1 MNDKVLNLNLVF
13 STPIWGFLV
22 KDYAKLNI
30 NMLEYIKELQKSDP
44 EGVNKSNVFG
54 WHSKSFD
61 MNNKAVLYFFES
73 IKPNINNTLIDMGWD
88 DLDNKINITSAW
100 SIINKKNASN
110 ERHIHS
116 NSYISAVY
124 YVSAPKNCGDILF
137 HDPRQAKIIRKP
149 NTIKANQLNA
159 EVVNITP
166 QSGLLV
172 LFPSYLYHSVAKN
185 NSDEERIIISF
196 NIDIK

>member
-1 MNDKVLNLNLVF
+1 MNDKVLDLNLVF

-22 KDYAKLNI
+22 KDCAKLNI

-61 MNNKAVLYFFES
+61 KNDKKVLYFFES

-88 DLDNKINITSAW
+88 DLNNKINITSAW

>member
-1 MNDKVLNLNLVF
+1 MNDKVSDLNLVF

-22 KDYAKLNI
+22 KDYVKLNT
-30 NMLEYIKELQKSDP
+30 NMLKYIKELQKNDP
-44 EGVNKSNVFG
+44 EGVNKSNVLG

-61 MNNKAVLYFFES
+61 MNNKKVSYFFES
-73 IKPNINNTLIDMGWD
+73 IRPNINNTLIDMGWD
-88 DLDNKINITSAW
+88 DLNNKINITSAW

-137 HDPRQAKIIRKP
+137 HDPREAKIIRKP
-149 NTIKANQLNA
+149 KTIKGNKLNA

>member
-1 MNDKVLNLNLVF
+1 MNDKILDLNLVF

-44 EGVNKSNVFG
+44 EGINKSNVFG
-54 WHSKSFD
+54 WHSKSFG
-61 MNNKAVLYFFES
+61 MNNKTVSYFFES

-88 DLDNKINITSAW
+88 DLNNKINITSAW

-137 HDPRQAKIIRKP
+137 HDPREAKIIRKP

-196 NIDIK
+196 NIDIQ

>member
-30 NMLEYIKELQKSDP
+30 NMLEYIKELQKSNP
-44 EGVNKSNVFG
+44 EGVKKSNVFG
-54 WHSKSFD
+54 WHSKNFD
-61 MNNKAVLYFFES
+61 MNDKKVLYFFES
-73 IKPNINNTLIDMGWD
+73 IKPNIDNTLTDMGWD
-88 DLDNKINITSAW
+88 DLNNKIDITSAW

-124 YVSAPKNCGDILF
+124 YVSAPNNCGDILF
-137 HDPRQAKIIRKP
+137 HDPRQAKVIRKP
-149 NTIKANQLNA
+149 NTIKANKLNA

-172 LFPSYLYHSVAKN
+172 LFPSYLYHSVVEN
-185 NSDEERIIISF
+185 NSDEERIVISF

>member
-1 MNDKVLNLNLVF
+1 MPETSILTPASLAIFEF
-13 STPIWGFLV
+13 SKFIPPSIS
-22 KDYAKLNI
+22 I
-30 NMLEYIKELQKSDP
+30 S
-44 EGVNKSNVFG
+44 
-54 WHSKSFD
+54 
-61 MNNKAVLYFFES
+61 VLYFFES
-73 IKPNINNTLIDMGWD
+73 IQPNINKTLADMGWD
-88 DLDNKINITSAW
+88 DLNNKINITSAW

-116 NSYISAVY
+116 NNYISAVY

-149 NTIKANQLNA
+149 NTIKANKLNA
-159 EVVNITP
+159 EVINITP

>member
-1 MNDKVLNLNLVF
+1 MNDKILDLNLVF

-44 EGVNKSNVFG
+44 EGVKKSNVFG
-54 WHSKSFD
+54 WHSKNFD
-61 MNNKAVLYFFES
+61 MNDKKVLYFFES
-73 IKPNINNTLIDMGWD
+73 IKPNINNTLADMGWD
-88 DLDNKINITSAW
+88 DLNNKIDITSAW

-137 HDPRQAKIIRKP
+137 HDPREAKIIRKP
-149 NTIKANQLNA
+149 NTIKANKLNA

-185 NSDEERIIISF
+185 NSDEERIVISF

>member
-22 KDYAKLNI
+22 KDYTKLNI

-61 MNNKAVLYFFES
+61 MNNKKVSYFFES

-124 YVSAPKNCGDILF
+124 YVCAPNNCGDILF
-137 HDPRQAKIIRKP
+137 HDPRQAKVIRKP
-149 NTIKANQLNA
+149 NTIKANKLNA